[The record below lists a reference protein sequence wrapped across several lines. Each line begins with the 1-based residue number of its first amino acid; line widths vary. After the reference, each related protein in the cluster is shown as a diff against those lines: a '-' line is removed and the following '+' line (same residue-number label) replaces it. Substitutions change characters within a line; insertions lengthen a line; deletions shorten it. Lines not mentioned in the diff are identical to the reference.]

1 MTLTELQAEV
11 YKLTNRPDLVA
22 QTLAAVRAATLKAH
36 RIDYFYRD
44 LFETGLTFTP
54 ADYIQQVDYKT
65 LYPRFR
71 ALSYLRKFDP
81 TVLPAPGLAGKFFT
95 VVTPTGV
102 LDNYEITKEDV
113 CYIAG
118 AYLQIRSSTSLT
130 NALIG
135 FYQDPLTGITDG
147 TFTSWVAV
155 DHPWAIIFEASR
167 AVSKMIGKDQAA
179 KGFESQVGDEYALLK
194 TTNILAEGY

>member
-1 MTLTELQAEV
+1 MA
-11 YKLTNRPDLVA
+11 
-22 QTLAAVRAATLKAH
+22 
-36 RIDYFYRD
+36 
-44 LFETGLTFTP
+44 
-54 ADYIQQVDYKT
+54 
-65 LYPRFR
+65 
-71 ALSYLRKFDP
+71 S
-81 TVLPAPGLAGKFFT
+81 TV
-95 VVTPTGV
+95 
-102 LDNYEITKEDV
+102 
-113 CYIAG
+113 AG

>member
-11 YKLTNRPDLVA
+11 YKLTNRPDLIS
-22 QTLAAVRAATLKAH
+22 QTLAAIRAATLKAH
-36 RIDYFYRD
+36 RIDFFYKD

-54 ADYIQQVDYKT
+54 GDYIQQVDYKT

-95 VVTPTGV
+95 VVTPTNV
-102 LDNYEITKEDV
+102 LDSYELTKEDV

-118 AYLQIRSSTSLT
+118 IYLQIRSSTILT

-135 FYQDPLTGITDG
+135 FYQDPLVGSTDG

-155 DHPWAIIFEASR
+155 DHPWAIIFEACR
-167 AVSKMIGKDQAA
+167 AVSKMIGKDSAA
-179 KGFESQVGDEYALLK
+179 NGFQSQVGDEYALLK
-194 TTNILAEGY
+194 TMNILAEGY